1 MLLLQLLWD
10 GINVPFLST
19 APTYL
24 KQPLLQTGFYPW
36 PVKFLELSDK
46 GQFQPQS
53 QQVQNSAQMLQK
65 NVGQLRYTQQ
75 CEDKGFTETS
85 LQRRIKVEH
94 SFII

>member
-1 MLLLQLLWD
+1 MYHFSPWLLLISNSLC
-10 GINVPFLST
+10 
-19 APTYL
+19 Y
-24 KQPLLQTGFYPW
+24 KQGFYPW

-53 QQVQNSAQMLQK
+53 QQVQDSAQMFKK
-65 NVGQLRYTQQ
+65 NVGQLCYTQQ

-94 SFII
+94 SFIIQ